1 MRSMYEVGDRAPVGN
16 PRVRFVADLKSMPDE
31 RQRQPQ
37 TNLRK
42 CGNQPAH
49 KSMPT
54 VGAPGDRQGV
64 GGASPLR

>member
-1 MRSMYEVGDRAPVGN
+1 MCSMYEVGDRAPVGN

-54 VGAPGDRQGV
+54 VV
-64 GGASPLR
+64 